1 MNEGRFVV
9 ILFLIFIVTGESE
22 INVGNVLRVKV

>member
-9 ILFLIFIVTGESE
+9 ILFLIFIVTGESV
-22 INVGNVLRVKV
+22 IDVGNILRVVV